1 MAGNCIMFLLLK
13 MISKTHLSIPYCRS
27 FPIHEHLGRE
37 RGEIEGRVP
46 LWEKSTEAQCLFK
59 TKFLVAVVVV
69 MAAATA
75 ALFAR
80 GGYHHYQCNHLRRR
94 RRRRN
99 CRSGNL
105 SRRYRSYVKPSNLLE
120 PSFQATPATA
130 SCGFP
135 PKLRKVG
142 ASYNK

>member
-75 ALFAR
+75 
-80 GGYHHYQCNHLRRR
+80 RRR
-94 RRRRN
+94 
-99 CRSGNL
+99 C
-105 SRRYRSYVKPSNLLE
+105 LLAAVTTITNAII
-120 PSFQATPATA
+120 FAAAAATVARA
-130 SCGFP
+130 ICH
-135 PKLRKVG
+135 VG
-142 ASYNK
+142 IEAM